1 MHTERVTATSLRAEA
16 FGALRPTDFEF
27 NASGKLSISDTALTA
42 AIGRNC
48 RPSWQRSSRIII
60 PIPPWPWS

>member
-1 MHTERVTATSLRAEA
+1 MNAERLTATRPEAES
-16 FGALRPTDFEF
+16 FRALRPTDFEF